1 MLNQNQTQN
10 QSSFQQYQ
18 QDQPRSQFPKSQRKD
33 SNSNNIPMNSKYPP
47 NKPYQPRN
55 NSSNRERSR
64 SREISPR
71 QSFHNYPQGNS
82 GQNNNYNNRNNKPYH
97 YRQNNDN
104 KYDLNMNKR
113 ESNFSW
119 GYNNTGYNPS
129 RDDCLIIFQK
139 NYFNFDSKD
148 FIDLKNELK
157 RELKED
163 IYNIYYNECLPG
175 ISDKIFRFT
184 TNPSVNYPCK
194 NKAIKIIA
202 DFLFDIMKHQNDK
215 VTYLKLIFVIPENVI
230 GFIIGINGKNIN
242 QIREETNTKIEVF
255 TPNNT
260 KNYRKIE
267 IAGSPQNI
275 ADAGDKI
282 CEITRKYFNFDNEKI
297 LNRNVHSSPQ
307 RDQNYG
313 RERNRDQYGMDNY
326 RERNNRDRNERYHE
340 GYWNK
345 DYNNNGNY
353 KEFRGNYNR
362 DRNDFR
368 DMGYKDDFRNRE
380 GFRNY
385 GRDMRNN
392 NYNNNKDYNNY
403 REYRD
408 KGTRFRN
415 NNYDKGNNDK
425 YYYDKKDNNFNSDKN
440 NNDSKNIDNYSNRS
454 FSRKSQSQYSNEN
467 RSYNNKDNNDGEW
480 PEDKDYKK
488 DDNKNEEDL
497 IQEHH
502 SENNQNLE
510 PGEAKDSDIDDNNK
524 INDNNINNIIS
535 NEIKAYN
542 ENDIGVSNIENN
554 NLGSNINIENREE
567 NQIDEIEEINI
578 ILSKEEEQNDK
589 LCKLKIYLSS
599 EEINLLNNS
608 KNENDNIW
616 INLENSFQC
625 SISKITKNID
635 GKEISLITFNGTP
648 KQNTLAIY
656 QLQNYLL
663 NTKFE
668 KSGKK

>member
-18 QDQPRSQFPKSQRKD
+18 QDQPRNQFPKSQRKD
-33 SNSNNIPMNSKYPP
+33 SNSNNIPMNSKYPS

-104 KYDLNMNKR
+104 KYDINMNKR

-307 RDQNYG
+307 REPNYG
-313 RERNRDQYGMDNY
+313 RERNRDQYGIDNY
-326 RERNNRDRNERYHE
+326 RERNNRERNERYHE

-345 DYNNNGNY
+345 DYNNNGNI

-392 NYNNNKDYNNY
+392 NYNNKEYNNY
-403 REYRD
+403 RDYRD
-408 KGTRFRN
+408 KGPRFRN
-415 NNYDKGNNDK
+415 NNYEKGNNNK

-454 FSRKSQSQYSNEN
+454 FSRKSNSPHSNEN
-467 RSYNNKDNNDGEW
+467 RTYNNKDSNDGEW

-663 NTKFE
+663 NTKCE
-668 KSGKK
+668 KNGKN